1 MKNTRT
7 IAMMGLL
14 IAVGCILPVFA
25 RMIPNGGVILSPM
38 HISPLLAGLVLGPL
52 PGMIVGL
59 VCPLLN
65 AVMFGMPQG
74 ASLMAMCIELP
85 VYGLI
90 TGALMDLFHDRH
102 DVCHVYLALIAAMI
116 CGRIAGGITQALVLG
131 TASFSLEVWASSYF
145 AVSAPGIAVHLLLL
159 PPVYFA
165 LKKARLV
172 KN

>member
-25 RMIPNGGVILSPM
+25 RMIPNGGTMLSPM
-38 HISPLLAGLVLGPL
+38 HIAPLLAGLVLGPIA
-52 PGMIVGL
+52 GMIVGL

-65 AVMFGMPQG
+65 SVLFGMPQG
-74 ASLMAMCIELP
+74 ATLIAMCIELP
-85 VYGLI
+85 VYGLVS
-90 TGALMDLFHDRH
+90 GCLMNVFHAHH
-102 DVCHVYLALIAAMI
+102 DVGHVYTALIAAMI
-116 CGRIAGGITQALVLG
+116 CGRIVGGITQALVLG
-131 TASFSLEVWASSYF
+131 MANYSLGVWASSYF
-145 AVSAPGIAVHLLLL
+145 ISTAPGIAIHLLLL